1 MEFTDFETFNI
12 NENQGKLT
20 VLFDNPPVNIQDNA
34 MLNDLDILASELEH
48 NETIKVVIFKSAH
61 PEIFIAHADID
72 FLKDLPTNPVSHEN
86 VKLLNL
92 QRVLHR
98 INLLP
103 QVTIAQIEGFARG
116 GGHEFALACDLRYA
130 ARNKAIFMQM
140 EVGMGILPCG
150 GGTSRMARQVGLSK
164 ALEIILSARDIDANQ
179 AEKYGLINQ
188 ALDPRDIDDYVNKL
202 ASRIAKFSFGAIKA
216 CKRTIYASIDLSI
229 DDALKEEAYWLYQAT
244 SSTPAIKR
252 FKYAHETNFQNDINN
267 QRNFETI
274 LMDLQDIK

>member
-150 GGTSRMARQVGLSK
+150 GGTSRMARQIGLSK